1 MYPSD
6 INVVTFP
13 YYCEEFAMG
22 ENENPS
28 VQGAEKVS
36 PNTEPDPKLAVG
48 AFIFFAI
55 VLIGLLVTLAI
66 WGHEI

>member
-1 MYPSD
+1 
-6 INVVTFP
+6 
-13 YYCEEFAMG
+13 MG